1 MSTRCLSLGDV
12 LEVVADAIPDLPA
25 VITNDGEHT
34 YRQLDE
40 RATRLANHLSAHG
53 VGVGDHVGIHAA
65 NRIEWAEAFYA
76 CFKIRAVPINVNYR
90 YVETELR
97 YLYDNADCVAV
108 IVGPEFVDAIDA
120 VADAL
125 PELRHRLVL
134 GDAYESA
141 LAAASPHRNF
151 ASRSP
156 DDLYIVYTGGT
167 TGMPKGVMWR
177 NEDLILGALNSN
189 RQGRGI
195 EHVEQLGEE
204 AATATGQ
211 GRLMSLGP
219 MMHGSAQW
227 LMGNCHVSGGVHVM
241 YTAERFDPRVALA
254 MAAETGTHVLSV
266 IGDAMARP
274 VAEALLEDRDVGKG
288 DVYDLSQMFALSN
301 SGAPLSEGVREQ
313 LRRALPDKMILDS
326 VGASET
332 GAQGSR
338 ADTGETHS
346 APRFEVGEDSAVLSD
361 DGRHCGVGEI
371 GKLGRSGHIPLGYY
385 KDPEKTAAT
394 FPVLDGIR
402 WVVPGDYARVE
413 DDGTIS
419 LLGRGSVSINSG
431 GEKIYPEEVEA
442 ALLQHPA
449 VFDAS
454 VVGTPNERWG
464 QQVTALVQLRE
475 GVSATADELV
485 AHCRTLVADY
495 KSPKELLFVDV
506 VPRTLVGKVD
516 YKRSAALASEL
527 LGATG

>member
-1 MSTRCLSLGDV
+1 
-12 LEVVADAIPDLPA
+12 
-25 VITNDGEHT
+25 
-34 YRQLDE
+34 
-40 RATRLANHLSAHG
+40 
-53 VGVGDHVGIHAA
+53 
-65 NRIEWAEAFYA
+65 
-76 CFKIRAVPINVNYR
+76 VPINVNYR
-90 YVETELR
+90 YVEAELR

-108 IVGPEFVDAIDA
+108 VVGAEYVEALDA

-125 PELRHRLVL
+125 PDLRHRLVL
-134 GDAYESA
+134 GDEYETA
-141 LAAASPHRNF
+141 LAAASAERNF
-151 ASRSP
+151 APRSP

-189 RQGRGI
+189 RQGRPI
-195 EHVEQLGEE
+195 ERVEQLGEE
-204 AATATGQ
+204 AAAAAGQ

-241 YTAERFDPRVALA
+241 YTAERFDPQTVLA
-254 MAAETGTHVLSV
+254 MAADTGTHVLSV

-274 VAEALLEDRDVGKG
+274 IAEALLDDAG
-288 DVYDLSQMFALSN
+288 DGAGHDFDLSQMFALSN

-313 LRRALPDKMILDS
+313 LRRAVPGKIILDS

-346 APRFEVGEDSAVLSD
+346 APRFEVGPESAVLSD
-361 DGRHCGVGEI
+361 DGRACEVGEI
-371 GKLGRSGHIPLGYY
+371 GKLARTGNIPLGYY

-394 FPVLDGIR
+394 FPVVDGVR
-402 WVVPGDYARVE
+402 WVVPGDFARIE
-413 DDGTIS
+413 EDGTIS

-454 VVGTPNERWG
+454 VVGTPNQRWG
-464 QQVTALVQLRE
+464 QQVTALVQLRDGE
-475 GVSATADELV
+475 STDAAALL

-495 KSPKELLFVDV
+495 KTPKELLFVDV
-506 VPRTLVGKVD
+506 VPRTPVGKVD
-516 YKRSAALASEL
+516 YKRSASVARDR
-527 LGATG
+527 LGLDG